1 MRSRLSALAAV
12 LAAGLLATVADAA
25 PTVTPTTTAA
35 PTPPQAPP
43 TTTAPVPVGP
53 APRAVADSRRMFATT
68 FTNMVVYENGA
79 GYLHAFWRTLGTSGP
94 DTAARLQWGRGCPEI
109 SDRVF
114 MAIHTAFSDPGSF
127 FLIVDKAP
135 DARQQGA
142 YCVTGVEVERIN
154 QPQPPPLVTP
164 PPTPAPTGARPPT
177 TQAPGA
183 R

>member
-1 MRSRLSALAAV
+1 MRSRLSV
-12 LAAGLLATVADAA
+12 LAAITAVGLLATVVHAA
-25 PTVTPTTTAA
+25 PTATPSTTATPPPTPT
-35 PTPPQAPP
+35 PP
-43 TTTAPVPVGP
+43 TTTAPVPSP

-79 GYLHAFWRTLGTSGP
+79 GYLHAFWRTLGTLGP

-114 MAIHTAFSDPGSF
+114 MAIHTAFSSPDRF

-142 YCVTGVEVERIN
+142 YCVTGVEVERVN
-154 QPQPPPLVTP
+154 PPQPPPLVTP
-164 PPTPAPTGARPPT
+164 PPTPPPITRPPTTPAPTGAR
-177 TQAPGA
+177 
-183 R
+183 